1 MNLFWMNSLGFMM
14 NEIHVDYGS
23 TEFGCETRFEAHLN
37 YWRGKK
43 EEVSHAFSN
52 SLNQNEK
59 QEIF

>member
-43 EEVSHAFSN
+43 ERALVLFN
-52 SLNQNEK
+52 SKKYQKEK